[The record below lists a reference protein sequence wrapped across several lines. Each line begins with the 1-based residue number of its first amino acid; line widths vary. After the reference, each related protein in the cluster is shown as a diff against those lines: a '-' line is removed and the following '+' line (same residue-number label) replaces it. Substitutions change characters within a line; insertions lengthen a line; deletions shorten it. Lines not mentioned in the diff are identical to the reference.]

1 MTHIVR
7 CQFFMQSVIGSSS
20 VKGTLLREFSR
31 MKALSARSVW
41 KKSGKHGLCLV
52 FLSVLTHYFEMEI
65 FYRRATRDLI
75 LPLHVIFGL
84 TFLSDWSWLNRLT
97 KLQIFRRKQRR
108 FIFETLISPS
118 SFRLSSTQSSPS
130 TIKANTLNMIHSSS
144 TLLQCPL
151 RAPFHGSTSPGIN
164 VNFRKLKIFGSWSCG
179 AEPVVFKFHQ
189 YVVRFVHIA
198 NL

>member
-97 KLQIFRRKQRR
+97 KLQIFNKPPS
-108 FIFETLISPS
+108 TSPS

-151 RAPFHGSTSPGIN
+151 RAPFHGSASPGIN

-189 YVVRFVHIA
+189 YVVRLVHIA